1 MTNFKRTRLTA
12 DGNILA
18 AKSGINVEFTKVE
31 TGCGIY
37 RQDEDVGILTGL
49 KDKKQ
54 TFTINSISR
63 KEDAL
68 VKLNFVI
75 SNRYL
80 QESYLLTE
88 IGIFANDPDK
98 GEILYAVCSSIPE
111 DSQKV
116 LRYNGEFISNI
127 VMSVN
132 IKVSGEST
140 VSFNASGVFALQEDF
155 EELQRN
161 QEEALSKYALG
172 KGIELFVDN
181 EGILNITY
189 DDGTEEEEGQDGTDN
204 QGS

>member
-1 MTNFKRTRLTA
+1 MTNFRKARLTA
-12 DGNILA
+12 GGEILA

-31 TGCGIY
+31 SGCGIY
-37 RQDEDVGILTGL
+37 IQDEDVGNLTGL

-54 TFTINSISR
+54 TFVINSINR
-63 KEDAL
+63 KEDML
-68 VKLNFVI
+68 VKLKFVI
-75 SNRYL
+75 SNKDL

-98 GEILYAVCSSIPE
+98 GEILYAVCCAVPE

-116 LRYNGEFISNI
+116 LRYNGEFISNM

-140 VSFNASGVFALQEDF
+140 VSFNSSGVFALQEDF

-161 QEEALSKYALG
+161 QKEELSKYALG
-172 KGIELFVDN
+172 KGIELFVDS
-181 EGILNITY
+181 EGTLNIIY
-189 DDGTEEEEGQDGTDN
+189 DDGEEETGNEADN
-204 QGS
+204 QSS

>member
-189 DDGTEEEEGQDGTDN
+189 DDGTEGEEGQDGTDN

>member
-12 DGNILA
+12 DGNSLA

-37 RQDEDVGILTGL
+37 RQDEDVGILTEL

-54 TFTINSISR
+54 AFIINSISR
-63 KEDAL
+63 KEDTL

-75 SNRYL
+75 SNRDL

-98 GEILYAVCSSIPE
+98 GEILYAVCCAVPE

-116 LRYNGEFISNI
+116 LRYNGEFISSM

-132 IKVSGEST
+132 IRVSGEST
-140 VSFNASGVFALQEDF
+140 VSFDSSGVFALQVDF
-155 EELQRN
+155 EELQKN
-161 QEEALSKYALG
+161 QKEALSKCALG
-172 KGIELFVDN
+172 EGLTFFVDN
-181 EGILNITY
+181 NGILNVTY